1 MTAPW
6 LVSAH
11 LILEEANGNENEGG
25 GRNRDHGHRHDLGL
39 ASEMESAGEARAE
52 GMVSGA

>member
-6 LVSAH
+6 LVLARLLS
-11 LILEEANGNENEGG
+11 EEVNENENEGG
-25 GRNRDHGHRHDLGL
+25 DRNPGHGHCHDLGL

-52 GMVSGA
+52 VMVSGA